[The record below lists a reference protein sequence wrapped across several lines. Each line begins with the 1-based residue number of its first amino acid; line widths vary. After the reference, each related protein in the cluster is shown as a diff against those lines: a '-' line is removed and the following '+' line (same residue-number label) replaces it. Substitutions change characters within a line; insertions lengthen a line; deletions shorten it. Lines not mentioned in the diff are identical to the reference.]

1 MNMTLN
7 TYKVRLV
14 NEMIGHER
22 DQIVVVHAETDED
35 ALDACFHFDEYA
47 HATIIEENYAP
58 EPDEPEDNNMTFR
71 KLKEHA
77 ETEGLRDAIFE
88 LVIEM
93 MKEDPSLD
101 SNKVDR
107 AFSLAWSDIEDE
119 YIEKDYND

>member
-1 MNMTLN
+1 MTLN

-22 DQIVVVHAETDED
+22 DQILVVHAETDED

-58 EPDEPEDNNMTFR
+58 EEPVVTR

-77 ETEGLRDAIFE
+77 ETEELRNAIVDLVLEICKDDERLTFE
-88 LVIEM
+88 
-93 MKEDPSLD
+93 
-101 SNKVDR
+101 KVDR

-119 YIEKDYND
+119 YIERDEE

>member
-1 MNMTLN
+1 MTLN
-7 TYKVRLV
+7 TYRIRLE
-14 NEMIGHER
+14 NEVYGN
-22 DQIVVVHAETDED
+22 DQIVVVHAATDED

-58 EPDEPEDNNMTFR
+58 EPDEPEETNMTPFR

-77 ETEGLRDAIFE
+77 ETEELRDAIVE

-107 AFSLAWSDIEDE
+107 AFSLAWSDIEDYNE
-119 YIEKDYND
+119 PDWIE